1 MDCIINNSNQ
11 TICNWI
17 ELMKVVLRG
26 LWCNLGTSY
35 SNESGHSLKC
45 SKFASAQCHSKCMR
59 HAFILLKHHRSSHWS
74 TRTLIWRAFGPLNGR
89 MAGWVNNYFIRDVTM
104 SFELQMTL
112 DQHTECILKF
122 RMKCN
127 DLLHLTACQSAHF
140 LLHCVTVPRLPLR
153 TIWACDSLLN
163 VDKFGDINR
172 TAPPPTEPPFIKHN

>member
-59 HAFILLKHHRSSHWS
+59 YAFILLKHHRSSHWS

-112 DQHTECILKF
+112 DQHR
-122 RMKCN
+122 RMHSQMQN
-127 DLLHLTACQSAHF
+127 EMQRS
-140 LLHCVTVPRLPLR
+140 VTLDCLSVCTLFAPLR
-153 TIWACDSLLN
+153 HCSKTATANHLSLRFIVECWQIW
-163 VDKFGDINR
+163 G
-172 TAPPPTEPPFIKHN
+172 H